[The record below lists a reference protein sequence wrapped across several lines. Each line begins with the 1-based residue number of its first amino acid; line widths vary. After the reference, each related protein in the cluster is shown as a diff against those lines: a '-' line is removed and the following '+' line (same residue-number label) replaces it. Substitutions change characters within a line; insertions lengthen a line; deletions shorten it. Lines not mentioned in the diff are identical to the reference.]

1 MKLRWFV
8 TFLVWPLMAC
18 TQMAVDPAPVAETP
32 GSLWQQR
39 QKQLATF
46 VNWNLKGRLAVRAG
60 TRSDSASLIWKRS
73 DTGQEIQLFGPFGG
87 GRVHIFQHPD
97 RAILADGAGQ
107 EIQGRSAEEVLFSA
121 LAWSVPFTEMGY
133 WVRGLPAPGKH
144 DGIGLDYGGRARHL
158 TQRGWQ
164 IEYPEYRTFQGVE
177 LPNRIV
183 IRALPGTVTLDRGDP
198 TPVDPISVKLVIG
211 SWSGQS
217 KAG

>member
-1 MKLRWFV
+1 MGNNAAA
-8 TFLVWPLMAC
+8 P
-18 TQMAVDPAPVAETP
+18 AV
-32 GSLWQQR
+32 
-39 QKQLATF
+39 QLQSIRIA
-46 VNWNLKGRLAVRAG
+46 LAVIAYRRWNFRAVG
-60 TRSDSASLIWKRS
+60 VSRAFLRSKPLVRNTYVK
-73 DTGQEIQLFGPFGG
+73 LP
-87 GRVHIFQHPD
+87 
-97 RAILADGAGQ
+97 DGAGQ
-107 EIQGRSAEEVLFSA
+107 EIQGRSTEEVLFNA

-164 IEYPEYRTFQGVE
+164 IEYPEYRMFQGVE

-198 TPVDPISVKLVIG
+198 TSVDPILVKIIIG
-211 SWSGQS
+211 SWSGQP

>member
-1 MKLRWFV
+1 
-8 TFLVWPLMAC
+8 MAC

-32 GSLWQQR
+32 RSLWQQR
-39 QKQLATF
+39 QKQLTTF
-46 VNWNLKGRLAVRAG
+46 IDWDLKGRLAVRAG
-60 TRSDSASLIWKRS
+60 ARSDSASLIWKRS
-73 DTGQEIQLFGPFGG
+73 GTAQEIQLFGPFGG
-87 GRVHIFQHPD
+87 GRVHISQNLG

-107 EIQGRSAEEVLFSA
+107 EIQGRSVEEVLFNA

-144 DGIGLDYGGRARHL
+144 DGIGLDFGGRARHL

-164 IEYPEYRTFQGVE
+164 IEYPEYRMFQGVE

-183 IRALPGTVTLDRGDP
+183 IRALPGTVTLDHSNS
-198 TPVDPISVKLVIG
+198 TSVDPILVKLVIG
-211 SWSGQS
+211 SWNDEP

>member
-1 MKLRWFV
+1 MV
-8 TFLVWPLMAC
+8 
-18 TQMAVDPAPVAETP
+18 VDPAPVAETP

-39 QKQLATF
+39 QNQLATF
-46 VNWNLKGRLAVRAG
+46 VDWNLKGRLAVRAG

-73 DTGQEIQLFGPFGG
+73 DVGQEIQLFGPFGG
-87 GRVHIFQHPD
+87 GRVHISQNPD

-107 EIQGRSAEEVLFSA
+107 EIHGRSAEEVLFSA
-121 LAWSVPFTEMGY
+121 LAWSVPFTEMSY

-144 DGIGLDYGGRARHL
+144 DGIGFDYGGRARHL

-164 IEYPEYRTFQGVE
+164 IEYPEYRTFRGVE

-183 IRALPGTVTLDRGDP
+183 IRALPGTVTLDYGDP
-198 TPVDPISVKLVIG
+198 TSVDPISVKLVIS
-211 SWSGQS
+211 SWSGQP

>member
-1 MKLRWFV
+1 
-8 TFLVWPLMAC
+8 
-18 TQMAVDPAPVAETP
+18 MAVDPAPVAETP
-32 GSLWQQR
+32 RILWQQR
-39 QKQLATF
+39 QKQLTTF
-46 VNWNLKGRLAVRAG
+46 VDWNLTGRLAIRSGAH
-60 TRSDSASLIWKRS
+60 SDSASLIWKRS

-87 GRVHIFQHPD
+87 GRAHISQNPHQ
-97 RAILADGAGQ
+97 AILVDGAGQ
-107 EIQGRSAEEVLFSA
+107 EIQGRSAEEVLFNA

-183 IRALPGTVTLDRGDP
+183 IRALPGTVTLDLD
-198 TPVDPISVKLVIG
+198 DPISVKLVIG
-211 SWSGQS
+211 SWSG
-217 KAG
+217 

>member
-1 MKLRWFV
+1 
-8 TFLVWPLMAC
+8 MAI
-18 TQMAVDPAPVAETP
+18 DPAPITETP
-32 GSLWQQR
+32 RSLWQQR
-39 QKQLATF
+39 QQQLATF
-46 VNWNLKGRLAVRAG
+46 VNWDLKARLAVRAG
-60 TRSDSASLIWKRS
+60 ARSDSVSLIWKRS
-73 DTGQEIQLFGPFGG
+73 GAEQEIQLFGPFGS
-87 GRVHIFQHPD
+87 GRVHISQNRD

-107 EIQGRSAEEVLFSA
+107 EIQGRSAEEVLFNA

-164 IEYPEYRTFQGVE
+164 IEYLEYRRFQGVE

-183 IRALPGTVTLDRGDP
+183 IRALPGTVTLGSGDF
-198 TPVDPISVKLVIG
+198 TPVESLLVKLVIG
-211 SWSGQS
+211 SWSGEP

>member
-1 MKLRWFV
+1 
-8 TFLVWPLMAC
+8 MAC

-87 GRVHIFQHPD
+87 GRVHISQNPD

-158 TQRGWQ
+158 TQRGWK
-164 IEYPEYRTFQGVE
+164 IEYPEYGVFQGVE
-177 LPNRIV
+177 LPSRIV
-183 IRALPGTVTLDRGDP
+183 IRALPGTVTLDLGDP
-198 TPVDPISVKLVIG
+198 TPVGPISVKLVIG
-211 SWSGQS
+211 SWSGES

>member
-1 MKLRWFV
+1 
-8 TFLVWPLMAC
+8 
-18 TQMAVDPAPVAETP
+18 
-32 GSLWQQR
+32 
-39 QKQLATF
+39 
-46 VNWNLKGRLAVRAG
+46 
-60 TRSDSASLIWKRS
+60 
-73 DTGQEIQLFGPFGG
+73 
-87 GRVHIFQHPD
+87 
-97 RAILADGAGQ
+97 
-107 EIQGRSAEEVLFSA
+107 
-121 LAWSVPFTEMGY
+121 MGY

-198 TPVDPISVKLVIG
+198 TLVDPISVKLVIG
-211 SWSGQS
+211 SWSGQP